1 MYPKDISINQLLS
14 AATFKYPTGVVLFWN
29 KFKFEELSFTSSG
42 QPNGIAKKDNILYVA
57 NNLSD
62 KVKAYDL
69 IKKEEV
75 FEAEITNI
83 RATKIRKK
91 LREDGEL

>member
-1 MYPKDISINQLLS
+1 MYPRDISMNEWLS
-14 AATFKYPTGVVLFWN
+14 AAIFKYPTGVVLFWN
-29 KFKFEELSFTSSG
+29 KFKFEELSFTNAG

-62 KVKAYDL
+62 TVKAYDL

-75 FEAEITNI
+75 FSYSITTGYQKM
-83 RATKIRKK
+83 TKASFMSI
-91 LREDGEL
+91 

>member
-1 MYPKDISINQLLS
+1 MYPRDISMNEWLS

-29 KFKFEELSFTSSG
+29 KFKFEELSFTNGG

-62 KVKAYDL
+62 TVKAYDL
-69 IKKEEV
+69 TKKEEV
-75 FEAEITNI
+75 FSFGINGPDNLVI
-83 RATKIRKK
+83 DDLSLIHI
-91 LREDGEL
+91 